1 MFSLF
6 KKEKF
11 KIVSQLDGQ
20 LILLKDV
27 PDSVFSQKLMG
38 DGFAIIPQSQ
48 VVVSPISGVAE
59 SVFPTGHAVGIKTKD
74 GIECIVH
81 IGLDTVELNGEGFTS
96 LISQGDYVK
105 AGEPIVQFDNQ
116 FIKDKGY
123 NLTTMVVFPSGYE
136 KDFNLGE
143 REVKKGEVLF

>member
-1 MFSLF
+1 MYCSYRFRYCW
-6 KKEKF
+6 
-11 KIVSQLDGQ
+11 
-20 LILLKDV
+20 
-27 PDSVFSQKLMG
+27 
-38 DGFAIIPQSQ
+38 
-48 VVVSPISGVAE
+48 
-59 SVFPTGHAVGIKTKD
+59 IKWRRFY
-74 GIECIVH
+74 
-81 IGLDTVELNGEGFTS
+81 L

>member
-11 KIVSQLDGQ
+11 KIVSPLDGQ

-48 VVVSPISGVAE
+48 VVVSPIS
-59 SVFPTGHAVGIKTKD
+59 GHAVGIKTKD